1 VILIVFGVPESPRWL
16 FYHDRHDEA
25 RQVLCDVWNV
35 DPTDTFVIQQEY
47 EILQAIAL
55 EQKSGGFKWRHIFKR
70 DEVQTGRR
78 VLLAW
83 GMQFMNQLCGINL
96 IV

>member
-1 VILIVFGVPESPRWL
+1 MGIPESPRWL
-16 FYHDRHDEA
+16 YYHDRPNEA
-25 RQVLCDVWNV
+25 RQVLCDVWDANTD
-35 DPTDTFVIQQEY
+35 DPQVVNHEA
-47 EILQAIAL
+47 EILGAIEL
-55 EQKSGGFKWRHIFKR
+55 EKKHGAYKWSQLFKR
-70 DEVQTGRR
+70 DDVQTGRR